1 MFSFLC
7 QPPIQNNV
15 DLDLHFSTERTQL
28 KMFACIRQL
37 IEKLRLLNGSQG
49 DICEYL
55 LLSLRTRNFD
65 RANCKRSM
73 SPHWVSSQMHEIT
86 RAGVLL
92 LSIHKIHAYVTAIFR
107 WTYSGNGHRYIFVE
121 RFMRRFKNDTYT
133 ITVTEQFLILTVAR
147 QDAKSCLNSHHSPT
161 YIFPFLPFCTSKILS
176 SDSFDAVVHLFA
188 KKSKKLQIAM
198 KRSYQDTTIE
208 KREKRM

>member
-7 QPPIQNNV
+7 QSPIQNNV

-73 SPHWVSSQMHEIT
+73 SPH
-86 RAGVLL
+86 
-92 LSIHKIHAYVTAIFR
+92 
-107 WTYSGNGHRYIFVE
+107 
-121 RFMRRFKNDTYT
+121 
-133 ITVTEQFLILTVAR
+133 
-147 QDAKSCLNSHHSPT
+147 
-161 YIFPFLPFCTSKILS
+161 
-176 SDSFDAVVHLFA
+176 
-188 KKSKKLQIAM
+188 
-198 KRSYQDTTIE
+198 
-208 KREKRM
+208 